1 MGNRERWTC
10 DSSRRSRFWLRNERG
25 SAEGFMLGD
34 EESEPGC
41 FNRLAIPAGTAL
53 TATTGE
59 EGGSDREAPPKST
72 EALAGI

>member
-1 MGNRERWTC
+1 
-10 DSSRRSRFWLRNERG
+10 
-25 SAEGFMLGD
+25 MLGD